1 MTLLKQLLLL
11 AALLLL
17 SIVPTE
23 TEVVASVEK
32 CNEFFLQQTP
42 PNITRILERGKI
54 FNQNRYKLICQTL
67 NDTRTFVTLYDTQN
81 KIPVFSAAK
90 FNGNISGRPDI
101 WMIEPQLENTTDN
114 PNMRPSNN
122 SIDYENQAGD
132 KDYKH
137 TGFSRGHLFPNS
149 YGSTD
154 LKKNSTFTLTNIVPQ
169 NEHFNGGSWR
179 RMEECIKCVLNE
191 YCINNNGNIEG
202 FVVTGAQPSN
212 NSLNNRINIPSV
224 LWSAFC
230 CYSHSKNSWLSSAH
244 WGNNTD
250 HKPEHLETRTLG
262 ELITELEIEGSLMMH
277 HLLPFAALLLL
288 SIIPT
293 ETKVVTSV
301 EDCDDLKTSDE
312 DDNMRRADN
321 NIIYKHQDVN
331 TDYDPYNQQ
340 KFGRGH
346 LFPNSYACDLTEKI
360 STFTLTNAVPQ
371 KSHFYRGN
379 WNQMEKCVKRFLD
392 ENCINNNKK
401 IEGFVVIGAKP
412 SDSASSDSSLLN
424 NNKIN
429 IPSVLWSAFC
439 CYSSSQK
446 KWLAGAHWGENRD
459 DHHKYLETKTLGAL
473 YTTLGIEAF
482 PGTRGPEDLTT
493 QVY

>member
-1 MTLLKQLLLL
+1 
-11 AALLLL
+11 
-17 SIVPTE
+17 
-23 TEVVASVEK
+23 
-32 CNEFFLQQTP
+32 
-42 PNITRILERGKI
+42 
-54 FNQNRYKLICQTL
+54 
-67 NDTRTFVTLYDTQN
+67 
-81 KIPVFSAAK
+81 
-90 FNGNISGRPDI
+90 
-101 WMIEPQLENTTDN
+101 
-114 PNMRPSNN
+114 
-122 SIDYENQAGD
+122 
-132 KDYKH
+132 
-137 TGFSRGHLFPNS
+137 
-149 YGSTD
+149 
-154 LKKNSTFTLTNIVPQ
+154 
-169 NEHFNGGSWR
+169 
-179 RMEECIKCVLNE
+179 
-191 YCINNNGNIEG
+191 
-202 FVVTGAQPSN
+202 
-212 NSLNNRINIPSV
+212 
-224 LWSAFC
+224 
-230 CYSHSKNSWLSSAH
+230 
-244 WGNNTD
+244 
-250 HKPEHLETRTLG
+250 
-262 ELITELEIEGSLMMH
+262 
-277 HLLPFAALLLL
+277 
-288 SIIPT
+288 
-293 ETKVVTSV
+293 
-301 EDCDDLKTSDE
+301 
-312 DDNMRRADN
+312 MRRADN

-424 NNKIN
+424 NKIN